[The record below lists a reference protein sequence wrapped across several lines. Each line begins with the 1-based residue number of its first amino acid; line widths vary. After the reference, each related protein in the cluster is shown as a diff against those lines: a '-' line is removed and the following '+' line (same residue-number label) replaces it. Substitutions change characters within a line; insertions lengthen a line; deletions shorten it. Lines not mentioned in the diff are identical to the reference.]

1 MEIEE
6 DDEDDSVAVE
16 KGVQEDLEGS
26 QEEESNFYPTMALAA
41 DGPHIATMV
50 AAITNDMGM
59 DVNIPTGVFVQEVR
73 AVKKIEVVAAEAS
86 VKVDKNPSTEVK
98 DSG

>member
-41 DGPHIATMV
+41 VEEATPLSSIRLDEANPPLLSGGGPFVAIEQDGPHIATMV
-50 AAITNDMGM
+50 AAIANDMGM
-59 DVNIPTGVFVQEVR
+59 DVNIPTG
-73 AVKKIEVVAAEAS
+73 
-86 VKVDKNPSTEVK
+86 
-98 DSG
+98 